1 MTNTQDKGMVN
12 IDSIQ
17 RNIDHNMQNFIRAEE
32 MLSKTTD
39 EKMKRQIM
47 EKNQRRIDTVNAMK
61 AKIGETN
68 LK

>member
-12 IDSIQ
+12 INSIQ

-39 EKMKRQIM
+39 EKMKRQII

>member
-1 MTNTQDKGMVN
+1 MTNTQDKGMGN
-12 IDSIQ
+12 INSIQ
-17 RNIDHNMQNFIRAEE
+17 RNIDHNIQNFIRAEE

-47 EKNQRRIDTVNAMK
+47 EKNQRRIDTANAMR
-61 AKIGETN
+61 AKIGESN

>member
-1 MTNTQDKGMVN
+1 MTNTQDKGMGNVN
-12 IDSIQ
+12 SIQ

-61 AKIGETN
+61 AKIGDTN